1 MARLPD
7 ALAAHF
13 HADRHVGPPPDR
25 HPDARLGRGEAR
37 HPACGDHVVVWLAL
51 REGRVDAAGF
61 KAVGCPAA
69 LATAAA
75 VCGVAAGLPADADLD
90 AALTAAFT
98 AACGA
103 PAPAHRHALA
113 LVLRA
118 VDAARHDVG

>member
-61 KAVGCPAA
+61 KA
-69 LATAAA
+69 
-75 VCGVAAGLPADADLD
+75 
-90 AALTAAFT
+90 AAFT